1 MFGMDAAAGVE
12 PVRERRPMTER
23 WINKL
28 TVFGTQKEL
37 TKFLKS
43 NWKKDLRGRYWELQE
58 TMRTRFGCLFETE
71 SSPLQSLEALS
82 RRRPGLVYVWSWE
95 NETKRRMGLAKA
107 KAGRVEQFEVRY

>member
-1 MFGMDAAAGVE
+1 
-12 PVRERRPMTER
+12 MTER

-58 TMRTRFGCLFETE
+58 TMRTRFGCHFETE
-71 SSPLQSLEALS
+71 SSPIESLEALS
-82 RRRPGLVYVWSWE
+82 CRWMRITFILEFENTTKRTKGLV
-95 NETKRRMGLAKA
+95 KA
-107 KAGRVEQFEVRY
+107 KAGVIEQYQVRY